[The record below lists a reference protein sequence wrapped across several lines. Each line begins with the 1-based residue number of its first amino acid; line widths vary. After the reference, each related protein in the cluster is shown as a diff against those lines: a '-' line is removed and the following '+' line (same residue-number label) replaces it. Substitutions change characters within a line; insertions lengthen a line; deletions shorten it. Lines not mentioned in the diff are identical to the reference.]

1 MLPSPDARTV
11 RVSRVRNDEP
21 LAAGVPAAALEGPA
35 VVDGTARTILQVARS
50 TFAELGFHRAS
61 VARIAEEAG
70 VSVGLLYYHFANKEG
85 LYRAVWSDYQQRQWQ
100 DTQRALE
107 QARESGTT
115 DGRALFL
122 AGARAY
128 LSHCWD
134 ARDIVHMALDGD
146 LPPGFSAEDRALTRS
161 WLRVH
166 AELLDLPADTA
177 TSVLVEMASAAMG
190 GACRAVAACTTRA
203 EADRVVCAALDVLRH
218 MVPGL
223 AEVVAA

>member
-1 MLPSPDARTV
+1 MTP
-11 RVSRVRNDEP
+11 VRNDETP
-21 LAAGVPAAALEGPA
+21 GVPAPGHPA
-35 VVDGTARTILQVARS
+35 EAPPVLDGTARTILSVAR
-50 TFAELGFHRAS
+50 TTIAGLGFHKAS

-100 DTQRALE
+100 DTQQALDA
-107 QARESGTT
+107 ARDAGEG

-122 AGARAY
+122 VGARAY

-134 ARDIVHMALDGD
+134 ARDIVHMALNGD
-146 LPPGFSAEDRALTRS
+146 LPPGFSAEDRALSRS

-166 AELLDLPADTA
+166 AEQLLDLPAGTA
-177 TSVLVEMASAAMG
+177 TQVLVEMASAAMG
-190 GACRAVAACTTRA
+190 RACRAVVAWTVRA
-203 EADRVVCAALDVLRH
+203 EADVVVDAALDVLRR

-223 AEVVAA
+223 DGAR